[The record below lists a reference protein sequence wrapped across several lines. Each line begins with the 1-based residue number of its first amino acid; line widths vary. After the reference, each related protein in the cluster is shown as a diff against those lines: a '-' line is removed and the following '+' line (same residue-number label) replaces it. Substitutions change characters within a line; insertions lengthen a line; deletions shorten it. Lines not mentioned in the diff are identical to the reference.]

1 MKSCNRMTTDYQPMS
16 GWNLRVNSG
25 VIETGSLHEMLMKT
39 LSRHL
44 ADHFPDA
51 YSTRVEPRSDGYL
64 VVHVGFRSSGVE
76 AIRMMSGRQAQNGLL
91 VETMLEDMRNELAR
105 LQ

>member
-1 MKSCNRMTTDYQPMS
+1 MRRS
-16 GWNLRVNSG
+16 
-25 VIETGSLHEMLMKT
+25 MKT

-44 ADHFPDA
+44 ADHFPDV
-51 YSTRVEPRSDGYL
+51 YSTRVEPQSDGYL
-64 VVHVGFRSSGVE
+64 VVRVGFRSSGAV
-76 AIRMMSGRQAQNGLL
+76 ATRIMSGRQVQNGLL